1 MYFQLPEAIAA
12 YFQADRNTN
21 ADAVAACFNE
31 NAVVTDE
38 SNVYRGRDAIRR
50 WRAEA
55 STKYTYTVVPFA
67 MTAEGDRTVV
77 SSHLTGDF
85 PGSPIDL
92 RYFFVLDGNKIA
104 ELEIKP

>member
-1 MYFQLPEAIAA
+1 MYFQLPEVIAA

-21 ADAVAACFNE
+21 ADAVAACFGDD
-31 NAVVTDE
+31 ALVTDE
-38 SNVYRGRDAIRR
+38 RNVYRGRDAIRR

-55 STKYTYTVVPFA
+55 STTYTYTVVPFA

-92 RYFFVLDGNKIA
+92 RYFFLLDGDKIT